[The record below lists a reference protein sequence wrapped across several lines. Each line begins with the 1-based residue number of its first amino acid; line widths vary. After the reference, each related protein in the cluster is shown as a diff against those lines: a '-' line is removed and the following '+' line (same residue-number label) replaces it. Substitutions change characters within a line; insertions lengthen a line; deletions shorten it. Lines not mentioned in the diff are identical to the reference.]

1 MVYTLQLAAGT
12 LFVAV
17 LCYLVLRWDEVGS
30 LVLTYPEIH
39 FFTIAAFIFLGRY
52 AGYRLTELWRFSDLV
67 EPGEPR

>member
-1 MVYTLQLAAGT
+1 MTLAG
-12 LFVAV
+12 LG
-17 LCYLVLRWDEVGS
+17 LVGA

-67 EPGEPR
+67 DSNEVAR